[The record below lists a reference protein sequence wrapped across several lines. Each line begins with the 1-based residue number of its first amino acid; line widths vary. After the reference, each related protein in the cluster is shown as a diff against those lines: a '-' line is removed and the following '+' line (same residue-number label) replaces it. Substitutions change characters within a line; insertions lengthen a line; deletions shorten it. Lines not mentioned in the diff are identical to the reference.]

1 MASILLVDDDDN
13 LRIVTAELLRA
24 GGYTV
29 DTANDGK
36 TGLVLYKSK
45 MHDLVITDLVMF
57 GMSGLELIEELRHT
71 EPRPR
76 IIAISGGTKCSIP
89 VFLPA
94 AKRLG
99 AERILAKPVLP
110 DVLLQTVDDLLTQ
123 PAPAMI
129 HGAVGKGS
137 NPA

>member
-57 GMSGLELIEELRHT
+57 GMSGLELIE
-71 EPRPR
+71 
-76 IIAISGGTKCSIP
+76 
-89 VFLPA
+89 
-94 AKRLG
+94 
-99 AERILAKPVLP
+99 
-110 DVLLQTVDDLLTQ
+110 
-123 PAPAMI
+123 
-129 HGAVGKGS
+129 
-137 NPA
+137 